1 MERKRG
7 AKALHEL
14 HVISDGRLQPEALA
28 EWAVAVHPMVDYIH
42 LREKAMSARE
52 LLATAQQ
59 MLQAGV
65 PPSKLVINDRIDL
78 ALAAGAGGVQ
88 LAWHSLPPAAVRGC
102 APGLRIGRSVHS
114 REEAVEAGRQ
124 GADFCLYGHVFPTA
138 CKPGQEARGLEQL
151 AEAVRWSRIPLI
163 ALGGITPDN
172 AGTVLAQGAAGIAV
186 MSGICGAPDPV
197 AAARAY
203 RAAVQRAAELAET
216 PDMDQAQGTA
226 GGEQTWM

>member
-1 MERKRG
+1 MDV
-7 AKALHEL
+7 LHEI
-14 HVISDGRLQPEALA
+14 HVISDGRLHPEKLA
-28 EWAVAVHPMVDYIH
+28 ELAAAVHPMVDYIH

-52 LLATAQQ
+52 LLAAAQQ

-65 PPSKLVINDRIDL
+65 PPSKLVINDRIDV

-88 LAWHSLPPAAVRGC
+88 LAWHSLPPAAARGL

-114 REEAVEAGRQ
+114 QEEAAEAGRQ

-138 CKPGQEARGLEQL
+138 CKSGQQARGLAQL

-163 ALGGITPDN
+163 ALGGITPGN
-172 AGTVLAQGAAGIAV
+172 AGAVLAQGAAGIAV

-197 AAARAY
+197 AAAMAY
-203 RAAVQRAAELAET
+203 REAVHRDRAAELAEAL
-216 PDMDQAQGTA
+216 DMAQTQGTA
-226 GGEQTWM
+226 GGEQA